1 MRFGLIMEQCCGT
14 PDGMGVTPAG
24 VPHQYV
30 PVAHTS
36 PMDAMAHKV
45 LRKSKKTGDRS

>member
-1 MRFGLIMEQCCGT
+1 MKFRFIVEQCCGT

-30 PVAHTS
+30 PVANVS
-36 PMDAMAHKV
+36 PMDALAVKK
-45 LRKSKKTGDRS
+45 LRQLKKTGDRR